1 LETIFATKLEQ
12 LPISS
17 QNLFLE
23 QRLKLAS
30 TVDEFL
36 RFAARQPVAFSEYG
50 VVGRIT
56 DLLRVEKDRWD
67 AEYYTE
73 SKDEWERKTEESYK
87 QFLPWDERRA
97 FDPDSADLFNWHFSI
112 AALLNASRSQ
122 ELPDYLKRS
131 LILAVWTRAILL
143 KNDAVARDVAQDVV
157 RLVPEMSAQTQKY
170 LDASSKQQR
179 DDESLYILL
188 KFPNLSPYIPAG
200 VPEFSTSEETEYY
213 FETSWWCKPDE
224 TEYHIDGTE
233 SPKVVVTPRFLS
245 ARALAVAK
253 KERDALAAVGNA
265 KSFLG
270 KRVLEWAKR
279 SPEDPRMPEAVYI
292 ALQANQGYKYGCGT
306 WEGDDETR
314 TKLETLLKEKYGYSP
329 WAAKVETP

>member
-1 LETIFATKLEQ
+1 LEQ

-56 DLLRVEKDRWD
+56 DLLRVEKARWD
-67 AEYYTE
+67 AEYYVE
-73 SKDEWERKTEESYK
+73 SKDEWEQKTEESFK
-87 QFLPWDERRA
+87 QFLPWDQRRA
-97 FDPDSADLFNWHFSI
+97 FDPESADLFNWHFSN
-112 AALLNASRSQ
+112 AALLNASHSQ

-131 LILAVWTRAILL
+131 LTLAVWTRAILL

-170 LDASSKQQR
+170 LNASSKQQR
-179 DDESLYILL
+179 DDESLYLL
-188 KFPNLSPYIPAG
+188 LRFPNLSPYVPAG

-213 FETSWWCKPDE
+213 FETSWWCVPDE
-224 TEYHIDGTE
+224 TEYHMDGTE
-233 SPKVVVTPRFLS
+233 SPKVVATPRFLS
-245 ARALAVAK
+245 ARVLAGAK
-253 KERDALAAVGNA
+253 KERDALAAIGNA

-279 SPEDPRMPEAVYI
+279 SPDDPRIPEALFI
-292 ALQANQGYKYGCGT
+292 AVQANQSYKYGCGS
-306 WEGDDETR
+306 WEQDEETGI
-314 TKLETLLKEKYGYSP
+314 KLETLLKEKYGHSS
-329 WAAKVETP
+329 WATKLETH